1 MSSLLC
7 MNIRGVRSFASD
19 TEQRIEFFKPLTVI
33 VGPNGCGKTSTIEC
47 TNPSQKPATS
57 PNIPADP
64 LFLVFLSPFR
74 PTPPILA
81 SLSPHLTPP
90 PYPVTAQAS
99 ATPPPVLSPPV
110 PNPAVPLSTTP
121 KSKEK
126 RKSKPRSNCSL
137 KQPTNPN
144 GTWPYETCN

>member
-64 LFLVFLSPFR
+64 LFLVFLSPFFFVVLFR
-74 PTPPILA
+74 ARLLVWTQSNFLVAQTP
-81 SLSPHLTPP
+81 H
-90 PYPVTAQAS
+90 
-99 ATPPPVLSPPV
+99 
-110 PNPAVPLSTTP
+110 TTP
-121 KSKEK
+121 STARVAKGLEPAFLDWRHPSHAEVSAS
-126 RKSKPRSNCSL
+126 RFGAIRLDLVVVRS
-137 KQPTNPN
+137 
-144 GTWPYETCN
+144 